1 MRKTIVIMAAIL
13 IVFVLAG
20 SLVLHFGRSTGRAKF
35 THDELWRAPMGGG
48 ESETLKAIDLTG
60 DGEDEVFAQTPGQ
73 VAIFTG
79 GGQELFR
86 QEVASA
92 KTTMGDFD
100 GDGVDEFAVAE
111 PEGGGLKVA
120 AYAVDGTRLW
130 ESSVPDVGAPARG
143 QSVDFEGD
151 GQREVVFGTDAG
163 AVVVLGGRTGELRWL
178 HQFPADTQENLLVR
192 GTDDAVH
199 GGHTYL
205 AAAVYGGDVV
215 LLDGSGGTVWEVE
228 FPQQVRR
235 LRTYDMD
242 GDGSSEILL
251 GGLNG
256 LVWLA
261 SAADGSALWTSS
273 IGSRVN
279 EARFL
284 ELDGDPSQTEVAV
297 GGKNGGV
304 FGYNLAGET
313 LWQRSVGGKV
323 LEFDVLD
330 HDGDGQN
337 ELLIAAGGL
346 SLHEGA
352 SGQQLATFPV
362 GQPSTLDMGDFGKEG
377 AFLVGSGQGVQ
388 ALQLGTQEP
397 SWWSSPLVF
406 GLVLAVIIATV
417 AVVLSRSRWA
427 TAKTTYTV
435 QEMSLEALK
444 ARKKMLREVLEETQR
459 MKESGE
465 ITADVYLA
473 QSRGLREQLAGVDAK
488 ILELQPDYKPEV
500 IQCTSCG
507 APLEIGL
514 DRCPYCGHVLL

>member
-20 SLVLHFGRSTGRAKF
+20 SLVLHFGGSVGQAKF

-73 VAIFTG
+73 VAIFSAG
-79 GGQELFR
+79 GEELLR
-86 QEVASA
+86 QDVTSA
-92 KTTMGDFD
+92 KSTMGDFD

-111 PEGGGLKVA
+111 PEGSGLKVA
-120 AYAVDGTRLW
+120 AYTVDGTRLW
-130 ESSVPDVGAPARG
+130 ESSVPGVGQPSRG

-151 GQREVVFGTDAG
+151 GQREVIFGTDAG
-163 AVVVLGGRTGELRWL
+163 AVVVLGGRTGELRWV

-192 GTDDAVH
+192 GTDDALY
-199 GGHTYL
+199 GGRTYL
-205 AAAVYGGDVV
+205 AAAVYGGEVV
-215 LLDGSGGTVWEVE
+215 LLDGSGATVWEIE

-235 LRTYDMD
+235 LRTGDMD
-242 GDGSSEILL
+242 GDGTSEILL
-251 GGLNG
+251 GGLEG

-304 FGYNLAGET
+304 FAYNLAGET
-313 LWQRSVGGKV
+313 LWKRSVTGKV
-323 LEFDVLD
+323 LEFNTLD

-337 ELLIAAGGL
+337 ELLVAADGL
-346 SLHEGA
+346 SLHQGS
-352 SGQQLATFPV
+352 SGRQLATFPA
-362 GQPSTLDMGDFGKEG
+362 GQPTTLDVGDFGKDG
-377 AFLVGSGQGVQ
+377 AFLVGSGKGVQ
-388 ALQLGTQEP
+388 ALQVGYQAS
-397 SWWSSPLVF
+397 SWWSSPIVF
-406 GLVLAVIIATV
+406 GLVLAAIIAVV

-435 QEMSLEALK
+435 QEMSLEALR

-465 ITADVYLA
+465 ITPDAYLV
-473 QSRGLREQLAGVDAK
+473 QSRGLREQMADVDAK

-500 IQCTSCG
+500 IQCSSCA